1 MTIMILDEETLEEY
15 GFGQPETLKETIIR
29 GNHDDA
35 PPNASPPSGRGK
47 SSGNHSH
54 IPWRQKSREQILES
68 LMSQYLDQ
76 QALDTRTLH
85 FKMDK
90 VDGILSGMID
100 ELSLSFRRMKIKLT
114 KDVATLTKK
123 NTVLEERLKMLE
135 ERANK
140 NEEKLHEEIFLL
152 RELADCQREAGKNHM
167 SDFKVLFSNDL
178 SSAAQIKKYE
188 DKAKATMVK
197 IKNLEDSY
205 KLLTETIHVEFDK
218 SLNLLHGIKSKLGS
232 TETTFNET
240 IERLDKKYNSLLLR
254 ATICEKR
261 IKENS

>member
-1 MTIMILDEETLEEY
+1 
-15 GFGQPETLKETIIR
+15 
-29 GNHDDA
+29 
-35 PPNASPPSGRGK
+35 
-47 SSGNHSH
+47 
-54 IPWRQKSREQILES
+54 
-68 LMSQYLDQ
+68 
-76 QALDTRTLH
+76 
-85 FKMDK
+85 
-90 VDGILSGMID
+90 
-100 ELSLSFRRMKIKLT
+100 
-114 KDVATLTKK
+114 
-123 NTVLEERLKMLE
+123 
-135 ERANK
+135 
-140 NEEKLHEEIFLL
+140 
-152 RELADCQREAGKNHM
+152 M

-261 IKENS
+261 IKENSWRESKKGRDETKPQGHEQDPKPIFPCKTVVPWPGGDL

>member
-1 MTIMILDEETLEEY
+1 
-15 GFGQPETLKETIIR
+15 
-29 GNHDDA
+29 
-35 PPNASPPSGRGK
+35 
-47 SSGNHSH
+47 
-54 IPWRQKSREQILES
+54 
-68 LMSQYLDQ
+68 
-76 QALDTRTLH
+76 
-85 FKMDK
+85 
-90 VDGILSGMID
+90 
-100 ELSLSFRRMKIKLT
+100 
-114 KDVATLTKK
+114 
-123 NTVLEERLKMLE
+123 MLE

-205 KLLTETIHVEFDK
+205 KLLTETIHIKFDK